1 MKVYILVARWLGG
14 SSVGFR
20 VYRTMKVYILVARW
34 LGSSSVDFRVYR
46 TKKVYDLVARQ
57 LVSEYRA
64 AEPLEVI
71 LVRFDYRAAE
81 PFDANISSK
90 VALHSE
96 MRAIYQVNA
105 GILAG
110 FLKGRGDAQSASQWG
125 MRGRRARRS
134 KTREALENFKV
145 WSFTCPNQILIIVYS
160 A

>member
-1 MKVYILVARWLGG
+1 
-14 SSVGFR
+14 
-20 VYRTMKVYILVARW
+20 MKVYILVARW

-110 FLKGRGDAQSASQWG
+110 FLKGRGDAQSASQ
-125 MRGRRARRS
+125 RGVRGAQKHARHSEIS
-134 KTREALENFKV
+134 KRGGGEEGSGLEKTEILTSLKFYLSEPDFINCLFSLV
-145 WSFTCPNQILIIVYS
+145 AFTS
-160 A
+160 S

>member
-110 FLKGRGDAQSASQWG
+110 FLKGRGDAQSASHEACEADV
-125 MRGRRARRS
+125 RGAQKHARHSEIS
-134 KTREALENFKV
+134 KRGGGEEGSGFEKN
-145 WSFTCPNQILIIVYS
+145 
-160 A
+160 